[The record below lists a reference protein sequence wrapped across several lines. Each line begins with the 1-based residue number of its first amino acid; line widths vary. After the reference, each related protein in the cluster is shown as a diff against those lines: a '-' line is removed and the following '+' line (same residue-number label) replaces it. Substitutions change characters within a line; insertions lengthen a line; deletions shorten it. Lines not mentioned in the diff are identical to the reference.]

1 MPQSLAAMARSDS
14 PAGVGIFHAPPGT
27 VQYPIRI
34 QLFPMGP
41 DNRPLDLEWLEDFQ
55 ALAESGNF
63 SRAAELRAI
72 AQPAFSRHIRSLE
85 EWVGV
90 PLVDRGTHPASL
102 TDAGKRF
109 LPAIDSL
116 LENLQ
121 MARRAARDADGLA
134 AQRLRFAATHVLSLH
149 YFPTWLAVIEAQL
162 ALGQIE
168 VVSDSMAACEELMLQ
183 RKVQFVL
190 CHSHTSVAGQLDEPQ
205 FISTRIGDDVLLP
218 VARPDSGGTSRW
230 WLAASIPHGLPV
242 LGYSEA
248 SGLGRILR
256 HHLAAAFLDHPIV
269 FRAQHAE
276 LLRTMVLDGRGV
288 AWLPRSL
295 IQVDLQ
301 HARLV
306 LAGDERWQVPLD
318 IRLFRRR
325 APQAT
330 AAEAFWQ
337 QAVSPP

>member
-1 MPQSLAAMARSDS
+1 
-14 PAGVGIFHAPPGT
+14 
-27 VQYPIRI
+27 
-34 QLFPMGP
+34 MGP

-55 ALAESGNF
+55 TLAESGNF
-63 SRAAELRAI
+63 SRAAEMRAI

-90 PLVDRGTHPASL
+90 PLVDRSTHPASL

-109 LPAIDSL
+109 LPAIARL

-121 MARRAARDADGLA
+121 TARHAARDADGVA

-149 YFPTWLAVIEAQL
+149 YFPTWLAAIEAQL
-162 ALGQIE
+162 ALGQID
-168 VVSDSMAACEELMLQ
+168 VVSDSMVACEELMLQ

-190 CHSHTSVAGQLDEPQ
+190 CHSHPSVAGRLDDPQ
-205 FISTRIGDDVLLP
+205 FISTRVGHDVLLP
-218 VARPDSGGTSRW
+218 VARPHDEGAAPWR
-230 WLAASIPHGLPV
+230 LATPVSDGLPV

-256 HHLAAAFLDHPIV
+256 HHLPAAFLDHPTV
-269 FRAQHAE
+269 FSAQHAE
-276 LLRTMVLDGRGV
+276 LLRTMVLDGRGL

-295 IQVDLQ
+295 IQADLQ

-325 APQAT
+325 APQMPAT
-330 AAEAFWQ
+330 EAFWQ
-337 QAVSPP
+337 AASPP